1 MVQNFFQ
8 EMADSVRNKF
18 MSFIVWMKVILGNVA
33 VFYSSRQK
41 LRIDAALHT
50 HTRQAVFLM
59 HIGKETLAKNRDRLR
74 SYTYSPDMDS
84 DCFIHLLMTGSF
96 IFTSTCSFTI

>member
-1 MVQNFFQ
+1 
-8 EMADSVRNKF
+8 
-18 MSFIVWMKVILGNVA
+18 
-33 VFYSSRQK
+33 
-41 LRIDAALHT
+41 
-50 HTRQAVFLM
+50 M